1 MLNHKKTTI
10 NKETLPQLRC
20 IGPGS
25 GQVRVRFGPFHMEH
39 VLLQLQLR
47 IASQD
52 KNALA
57 RALKSSL
64 SFVSKLCLCVCSC
77 VCVACGMSLWQST
90 LHLYD
95 NEHVKIAQ
103 NQSLRTK
110 NHCKLLRM
118 PLPQQQQQLCVLLSL
133 RCVCPTVPATVPVP
147 EIYSCLLLCQ
157 RFMYSPTTV
166 TNCLCLCLRP
176 NEGQF
181 RVMMKYDPNGLK
193 NCTN

>member
-20 IGPGS
+20 IGPSS

-39 VLLQLQLR
+39 VSLQLQLR

-64 SFVSKLCLCVCSC
+64 SFVSKLCLC

-118 PLPQQQQQLCVLLSL
+118 PLPQQQQQQLCVPLSPS
-133 RCVCPTVPATVPVP
+133 CVCVSHCAGNCASSRDLQLPVA
-147 EIYSCLLLCQ
+147 SVKGLCTPQ
-157 RFMYSPTTV
+157 R
-166 TNCLCLCLRP
+166 R
-176 NEGQF
+176 
-181 RVMMKYDPNGLK
+181 
-193 NCTN
+193 

>member
-1 MLNHKKTTI
+1 M
-10 NKETLPQLRC
+10 
-20 IGPGS
+20 
-25 GQVRVRFGPFHMEH
+25 RFGQFHMEH
-39 VLLQLQLR
+39 VSLQLQLR

-64 SFVSKLCLCVCSC
+64 SFVSKLCLC

-118 PLPQQQQQLCVLLSL
+118 PLPQQQQQLCVPLSPS
-133 RCVCPTVPATVPVP
+133 CVCVCVPLCRQLCQFPRSTAA
-147 EIYSCLLLCQ
+147 CCFCQ

-166 TNCLCLCLRP
+166 TNCLCLCLQL